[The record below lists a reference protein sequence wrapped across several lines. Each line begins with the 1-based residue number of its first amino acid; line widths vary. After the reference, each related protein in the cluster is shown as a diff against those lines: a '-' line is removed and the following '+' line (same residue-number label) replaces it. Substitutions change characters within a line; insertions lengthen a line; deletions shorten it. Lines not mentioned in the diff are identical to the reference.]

1 MMVSQT
7 LVNHLSDL
15 LCQFSCG
22 FSTLP
27 FPPIMSAER
36 KTSSHQAQELPPS
49 CTFESQHND
58 VEIFWLH
65 HELWLVLSPRTTLWE
80 MQGYF

>member
-1 MMVSQT
+1 MIVSQT

-27 FPPIMSAER
+27 FPTVMSTER
-36 KTSSHQAQELPPS
+36 KTSIHQVQELPLS

-65 HELWLVLSPRTTLWE
+65 HKLWLFLSPRAALRE